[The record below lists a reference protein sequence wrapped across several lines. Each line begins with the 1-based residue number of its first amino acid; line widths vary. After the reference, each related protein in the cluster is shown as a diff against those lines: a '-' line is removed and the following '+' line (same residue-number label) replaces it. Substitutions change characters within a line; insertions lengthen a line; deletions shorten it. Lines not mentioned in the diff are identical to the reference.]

1 MKIDRLMA
9 ITNILVN
16 RKNTTAKVLA
26 AEFEVSTRTIYR
38 DIDILSASGIPIV
51 TDKGKNGGISIMPG
65 YKPDKSLFKKDEYFT
80 LLSILEG
87 INNYIPARE
96 YKNITEKLK
105 TFITDSDLQESK
117 KNETVI
123 FDYSPWEKDNKQEEI
138 LSRIKGAIDSQNI
151 INIVYTNNKAEI
163 KERRVEP
170 MTLILKRYA
179 WYLYGFCLEK
189 NDFRIFK
196 VSRIA
201 GFNIE
206 NDKFIRKETNVREV
220 WETNAYV
227 PENMINLKL
236 LFKKKNEDIVRNYFS
251 EANITEKNEKS
262 LIVNVNFPL
271 NEWVYGFILSF
282 GDAVEVLEP
291 IEIREEIENRIKK
304 MYKKYF

>member
-9 ITNILVN
+9 ITNILIN
-16 RKNTTAKVLA
+16 RQNITAKVLA
-26 AEFEVSTRTIYR
+26 EEFEVSTRTIYR

-51 TDKGKNGGISIMPG
+51 TDKGKNGGISIIPG
-65 YKPDKSLFKKDEYFT
+65 YKPDKSLFKKEEYFT

-105 TFITDSDLQESK
+105 VFMTETDLQESK

-123 FDYSPWEKDNKQEEI
+123 FDYSPWEKDNKQEET
-138 LSRIKGAIDSQNI
+138 LSKIKGAIDSQNI
-151 INIVYTNNKAEI
+151 IKIVYTNNKAER
-163 KERRVEP
+163 KERRIEP

-179 WYLYGFCLEK
+179 WYMYGFCLEK

-196 VSRIA
+196 ISRIA
-201 GFNIE
+201 ELDVE
-206 NDKFIRKETNVREV
+206 NNKFTRKDTNVREV
-220 WETNAYV
+220 WAANTFTS
-227 PENMINLKL
+227 ENVINLKL
-236 LFKKKNEDIVRNYFS
+236 LFKKKNEGIVRNYFS
-251 EANITEKNEKS
+251 EEDVIERNEKN
-262 LIVNVNFPL
+262 LIVNVRFPL

-291 IEIREEIENRIKK
+291 VEIREEIENRVKK